1 MCSTCYG
8 LSGLVT
14 NILLP
19 CIHVDPFQL
28 KATVKDLHATVRKL
42 KSDQETI
49 VFQLKALESM
59 LQVKNCTEQPEAGV
73 QVGQFSVD
81 ADSISPSPAYF
92 PPTSPLRSQP
102 HDHQFQ
108 PCPTPPPL
116 PPPLPSPFTPAQQYY
131 ETGSGD
137 VLRYAC
143 SQEMWNSQPSPFV
156 GSSLPPQQSYKTH
169 LNHQSYTACYQ
180 KVPAMNPQ
188 PSFGGQPPRCP
199 PVKSRKKC
207 TTLTSTA
214 IPKATLK
221 DPDEGI
227 ARYKN
232 YHTISKA
239 PTLATKL
246 ASQAYFGE
254 QVLKRCTVLGYR
266 EQPSLP
272 IDELNDLKQK
282 LFSLF
287 PQFWTNPLDFEPT
300 WGACVEAIG
309 QCCKRLRNN

>member
-1 MCSTCYG
+1 M
-8 LSGLVT
+8 LRL
-14 NILLP
+14 N
-19 CIHVDPFQL
+19 
-28 KATVKDLHATVRKL
+28 AM
-42 KSDQETI
+42 
-49 VFQLKALESM
+49 ESL
-59 LQVKNCTEQPEAGV
+59 LQVKNCTNQQHFEARV
-73 QVGQFSVD
+73 QVGQFSAD
-81 ADSISPSPAYF
+81 AASISPSPAYF
-92 PPTSPLRSQP
+92 PPTSSSCFPPPSPLQSPP

-108 PCPTPPPL
+108 LCPTPPPL

-131 ETGSGD
+131 GTSSGD
-137 VLRYAC
+137 VQHCTC
-143 SQEMWNSQPSPFV
+143 SQEMWNSQPSSFV
-156 GSSLPPQQSYKTH
+156 GSSHPPQQSYTTH
-169 LNHQSYTACYQ
+169 SNQQSYAACCQ

-188 PSFGGQPPRCP
+188 PSIGGQPPRCP
-199 PVKSRKKC
+199 PVKSRKTC
-207 TTLTSTA
+207 TILASST

-221 DPDEGI
+221 DPDEVI

-266 EQPSLP
+266 EQPALP
-272 IDELNDLKQK
+272 IDELNDLRQK

-287 PQFWTNPLDFEPT
+287 PQFWTNPLDFEST
-300 WGACVEAIG
+300 WAACVEAIG